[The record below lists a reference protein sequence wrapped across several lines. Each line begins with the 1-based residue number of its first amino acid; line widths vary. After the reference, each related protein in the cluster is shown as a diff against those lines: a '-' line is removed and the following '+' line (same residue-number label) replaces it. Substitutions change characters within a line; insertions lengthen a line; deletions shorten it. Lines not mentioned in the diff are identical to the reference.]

1 MYAAD
6 FRKIARDS
14 LRGRWTTAVFA
25 TLVAGILGGTS
36 SGGGGSANLNLDD
49 SSLKQWES
57 VLGNEVMM
65 EYLIK
70 ILQILIPVV
79 TIASILAIVVFVI
92 GGVISLGYSR
102 FLLNVVD
109 GEEARFHK

>member
-1 MYAAD
+1 M
-6 FRKIARDS
+6 
-14 LRGRWTTAVFA
+14 AVFA

-70 ILQILIPVV
+70 IGSGVLIGYVLVLIIYIPLSRWFYKKKHAQAYYK
-79 TIASILAIVVFVI
+79 TKHFKDGLSILEDMYQEEKTN
-92 GGVISLGYSR
+92 GY
-102 FLLNVVD
+102 
-109 GEEARFHK
+109 

>member
-36 SGGGGSANLNLDD
+36 SGGGGSANLKFHARH
-49 SSLKQWES
+49 S
-57 VLGNEVMM
+57 
-65 EYLIK
+65 
-70 ILQILIPVV
+70 
-79 TIASILAIVVFVI
+79 IAKSAALPTFRKR
-92 GGVISLGYSR
+92 LR
-102 FLLNVVD
+102 LP
-109 GEEARFHK
+109 